1 MKDKK
6 ILIVGNSY
14 ALAKHL
20 AKDVKEVFVVPGNHM
35 MDDFALCV
43 DLREDDIE
51 GILNFVKKNE
61 IDLTVAT
68 SEKSIN
74 ADIAAIF
81 QEVGFPI
88 FAPTAI
94 SAEFAIKKSQGK
106 RFLYKLHAP
115 TPRFGIFEKQQLAI
129 DYLKDAKY
137 PLVLRTDTDE
147 IECDRMMC
155 PTFETAK
162 TFTEDLFIRGED
174 KVIITEY
181 AYGHTFTMYVV
192 TDGYHAIPLTTVA
205 TSKFTEADCGGL
217 LTSGCACYSPDFKVS
232 EEIQKKLFK
241 NVVLNAL
248 TTLESKGTP
257 YVGILGV
264 DAVVTGEDSYTV
276 LEFRPFMQDVDM
288 QAVLNGLDEDLIDLF
303 EACANGFFADE
314 YDDILTNDNQSVA
327 VLVKSRKEGCVINNF
342 DLIESEVSFINT
354 TKNKYFEYI
363 SSKGNNFV
371 LTACAKTLSRA
382 NKILKEDIEQV
393 KFDGMKASTVKL
405 I

>member
-6 ILIVGNSY
+6 ILIIGNSY

-20 AKDVKEVFVVPGNHM
+20 AKDVNKVFVAPGTQM
-35 MDDFALCV
+35 MNDFACCV

-51 GILNFVKKNE
+51 GLLKFAKENE
-61 IDLTVAT
+61 IDLTIAT
-68 SEKSIN
+68 SEKAIN
-74 ADIAAIF
+74 ADIATSF
-81 QEVGFPI
+81 QEAGFAI
-88 FAPTAI
+88 FAPTAK

-129 DYLKDAKY
+129 DYLKEAKY

-155 PTFETAK
+155 PTFEIAK
-162 TFTEDLFIRGED
+162 TFTEDLFIRGEE

-205 TSKFTEADCGGL
+205 TSKFTEVDGGGL

-232 EEIQKKLFK
+232 EEIQKKIFK

-248 TTLESKGTP
+248 TSLERKETP
-257 YVGILGV
+257 YVGILGI

-288 QAVLNGLDEDLIDLF
+288 QTVLNCIDEDLVDLF

-314 YDDILTNDNQSVA
+314 YDDILTNDNQSVS
-327 VLVKSRKEGCVINNF
+327 VLVKSRKEGCIINNL
-342 DLIESEVSFINT
+342 DLIECEVSFINT
-354 TKNKYFEYI
+354 VKNEYFEYL

-371 LTACAKTLSRA
+371 LTASAKTLSRA
-382 NKILKEDIEQV
+382 NKTLKEDIELI
-393 KFDGMKASTVKL
+393 KFDGMKTCMVK
-405 I
+405 